1 MITQPALSKWNWKGR
16 WIYNY
21 NNYWN
26 EYNCSKQISYI
37 VFPVILNYWL
47 VTNITWSSLT
57 LAAKLIE
64 IIGKQCRR
72 KLDVNNTCSFCDI
85 FSDVI

>member
-1 MITQPALSKWNWKGR
+1 MITQPALSKKTWKGR

-47 VTNITWSSLT
+47 MTNMVLDF
-57 LAAKLIE
+57 AD
-64 IIGKQCRR
+64 IGSK
-72 KLDVNNTCSFCDI
+72 S
-85 FSDVI
+85 